1 MAYRASQFIEAI
13 PGSGGIISTIAA
25 RVGCHWHTAR
35 RFCMEVKAVRE
46 VYDDEV
52 EKTYDMAEAVV
63 LKALQKEDVPTA
75 KWYLTMKAA
84 NRGYAPTQK
93 NEIMSANID
102 LSTLSDEQVRRIA
115 DGEDILSV
123 MANSG
128 KG

>member
-1 MAYRASQFIEAI
+1 MAYKASQFIEAI

-35 RFCMEVKAVRE
+35 RFCMEVKAVKE

-63 LKALQKEDVPTA
+63 LKALQKEDIPTA

-93 NEIMSANID
+93 NEVTGA
-102 LSTLSDEQVRRIA
+102 A
-115 DGEDILSV
+115 GEPMTIKV
-123 MANSG
+123 EYFNG
-128 KG
+128 KNDTD